1 MPSLWPGAKFGVTM
15 DTLCIII
22 ALQMLYGG
30 LIFVINLSS
39 KQEENVIAENR
50 NANEKIEME
59 QKLKREKGD
68 ERLGENVVK

>member
-1 MPSLWPGAKFGVTM
+1 
-15 DTLCIII
+15 
-22 ALQMLYGG
+22 MLYGG